1 MFKGFRNF
9 LMRGDIVTVA
19 VGLAVA
25 LAFSALIAAFT
36 ADIIKPIVAR
46 ASGSHSV
53 GLGIQLGNDHNP
65 TTFINIGALIS
76 ALIYFFIFM
85 LVIYFVIV
93 VPYKAIQKRRGVT
106 VFGDPAPAKTCPYC
120 LSEDLPV
127 AASKCKYCISELPQE
142 QAA

>member
-36 ADIIKPIVAR
+36 ADIIKPIGAR
-46 ASGSHSV
+46 AQGSHSV
-53 GLGIQLGNDHNP
+53 GLGVQLGSDHNP
-65 TTFINIGALIS
+65 ATFLNFGALIS

-85 LVIYFVIV
+85 LVVYFVII
-93 VPYKAIQKRRGVT
+93 VPYRHIQKRRGVT

-127 AASKCKYCISELPQE
+127 AASKCKYCGSEQPAE
-142 QAA
+142 AAA

>member
-46 ASGSHSV
+46 AQGSHSV
-53 GLGIQLGNDHNP
+53 GLGVQLGSDHNP
-65 TTFINIGALIS
+65 ATFLNFGALIS

-85 LVIYFVIV
+85 LVVYFVII
-93 VPYKAIQKRRGVT
+93 VPYRHIQKRRGVT

-127 AASKCKYCISELPQE
+127 AASKCKYCGSEQPAE
-142 QAA
+142 AAA